1 MPPRDAD
8 RIDDGMPSDRG
19 SPRIRWALR
28 RAAPWLVGLTL
39 VFGLPALFP
48 GLVRRAAPLLLY
60 HPVSLSAERSAPA
73 AWGLSSAEEITLRPA
88 GEPALHGW
96 WVPARSNRR
105 CATVLFLH
113 GNAGNVAGR
122 APMAGDLA
130 RRGLDVMLVDYRGY
144 GRSEGSPSE
153 EGLYRDA
160 ESAYRYLREERGVR
174 ARELVIAGHSLG
186 GAVAAHLA
194 AGRPAAAVILTATFT
209 SLSDAAR
216 AVYPWL
222 PARWFDWD
230 PVPFPTLRRVADF
243 EAPVLVGRGGADR
256 LIPRDQVRA
265 LFQAAPEPR
274 SWVEV
279 PDADHG
285 GLWHHPSF
293 QVSVRGFLGRH
304 VTGCAHESEPGT
316 TGR

>member
-8 RIDDGMPSDRG
+8 GIDHGSPSHRG
-19 SPRIRWALR
+19 SPRLPRAIR
-28 RAAPWLVGLTL
+28 RATPWLVGLIL

-48 GLVRRAAPLLLY
+48 DLVRRAAPLLLY
-60 HPVSLSAERSAPA
+60 HPVRLSAERSAPE
-73 AWGLSSAEEITLRPA
+73 AWGLSSAEEVTLRRA
-88 GEPALHGW
+88 GDPSLHGW
-96 WVPARSNRR
+96 WVPAPSGRR

-144 GRSEGSPSE
+144 GRSEGRPSE

-160 ESAYRYLREERGVR
+160 ETAYRYVREERGIP
-174 ARELVIAGHSLG
+174 APELVIAGHSLG

-194 AGRPAAAVILTATFT
+194 AHRPAGAVVLTAAFT

-222 PARWFDWD
+222 PSSWFDWD
-230 PVPFPTLRRVADF
+230 PMPFPTLRRLAEL
-243 EAPVLVGRGGADR
+243 EAPVLVGRGGADA

-265 LFQAAPEPR
+265 LHRAAPEPS
-274 SWVEV
+274 SWVEI
-279 PDADHG
+279 PSADHG
-285 GLWHHPSF
+285 GLWLHPRF
-293 QVSVRGFLGRH
+293 QASLREFVGQHVPGCSAGR
-304 VTGCAHESEPGT
+304 EPGG
-316 TGR
+316 TGG